1 MSRFCR
7 QAEQYRAQQ
16 GSIDHDRQK
25 GVIFKRA
32 RLTEPLTRLQPV
44 LPFGSALLTEHYLPF
59 DARDVDSYLSPATLL
74 VSITHRWNSLRKLA
88 SWTARESIARWRVW
102 RPRSWKKTT
111 ARTI

>member
-1 MSRFCR
+1 MSRLCR

-44 LPFGSALLTEHYLPF
+44 LPFGSVLTECCWRRAQNPSDPYF
-59 DARDVDSYLSPATLL
+59 GNDSLTTLCPNAINLSSERLSKVSPSSLFLLSPD
-74 VSITHRWNSLRKLA
+74 
-88 SWTARESIARWRVW
+88 WRV
-102 RPRSWKKTT
+102 RLC
-111 ARTI
+111 